1 MHMYIFSSAK
11 QTAGGARRLRAPAL
25 HRYVQPSCRYS
36 GAPAGEVNPAL
47 AAPLRCTYTILVR
60 ILKFLW
66 NYCCEANGGVI
77 YQHIHSIIVIIIAS
91 PVVEDRGVL
100 PPAFAAPRRLLKRLV
115 VRSEEGQRLPGRRPR
130 RRSQQVRDR
139 RVGHLEARG
148 QLGVVGISA
157 DGVPQ
162 VVMMR

>member
-1 MHMYIFSSAK
+1 MHVYIFSPAK
-11 QTAGGARRLRAPAL
+11 QTAGARRLHAPAL
-25 HRYVQPSCRYS
+25 HRYVQPSCRYG

-47 AAPLRCTYTILVR
+47 AAPLRCTYTSLLVR
-60 ILKFLW
+60 ILKLLW
-66 NYCCEANGGVI
+66 NYCCEANGGAI
-77 YQHIHSIIVIIIAS
+77 YQHIHSITVTIIAS

-100 PPAFAAPRRLLKRLV
+100 APAFAAPRRLLKRLV
-115 VRSEEGQRLPGRRPR
+115 VWSEEGQRLPGRRPR